1 MIKDSGAQGLKTSI
15 GLNTDENSYF
25 VNTKRIRIS
34 IRVAQRLENQ
44 EGNLEQD
51 QSAYSLE
58 KKEVNVHI
66 QCLKQLELARVS
78 MANLTSN
85 KRICSA

>member
-1 MIKDSGAQGLKTSI
+1 MIKDSGAQGLKTST

-44 EGNLEQD
+44 EDNMKNDQD
-51 QSAYSLE
+51 QPAYSLE

-66 QCLKQLELARVS
+66 
-78 MANLTSN
+78 
-85 KRICSA
+85 

>member
-1 MIKDSGAQGLKTSI
+1 MIEREKNTQSIAQIIKDSGAQGLKTLT
-15 GLNTDENSYF
+15 GLNADENSYF

-44 EGNLEQD
+44 EGSIEQD
-51 QSAYSLE
+51 QPAYSLE

-66 QCLKQLELARVS
+66 
-78 MANLTSN
+78 
-85 KRICSA
+85 